1 MKNFKI
7 YAMGLA
13 MAGALSFTSCAD
25 DYLDT
30 APTDAVSNVTIAQNM
45 ESLYLGLN
53 GIHRQMISQESGYQ
67 CMGGLGGMMYIMDIM
82 ADDITWK
89 INTWMKAAYLGWQCN
104 MNESN
109 GYNTVFWRLYYQ
121 WIMNANGLLEVLENT
136 DVAALSGS
144 DKALYEQIKGEALMF
159 RAFAHFQAVQTYGD
173 AYKAGGGNS
182 QLGVPYRT
190 VENRNEGELARSTVE
205 ETYTKINAD
214 LAEACSLLEGK
225 NISELNHWSAK
236 SAYAVRARVAM
247 AMHDYAAAANYAEK
261 SIQLAEAEGGKL
273 MDASNLMNGFA
284 DITTKTNEAM
294 YAAMTQDDQT
304 IYFYSFYAYMSWN
317 FSATAIRQG
326 VKGINADTYDLMSET
341 DLRRQ
346 WWDPTGSYD
355 DLPLTSFQAG
365 SIPYQNRKFTAR
377 SVSNAVGDVA
387 FIRLSE
393 MYLTAA
399 EAYARGGNTA
409 KAQEIFTKFQ
419 ITRDP
424 AYVAGNGDLIEEIMT
439 SRRIELWAEGLRYF
453 DLKRLN
459 LPIKRGRNFDITFCT
474 FLEKEA
480 GADGWTWEIPK
491 IETDNNPLCE
501 KNY

>member
-159 RAFAHFQAVQTYGD
+159 RAFSHFQAVQTYGD

-205 ETYTKINAD
+205 ETYAKINAD

-387 FIRLSE
+387 FIRLAE

-419 ITRDP
+419 VTRDP

>member
-30 APTDAVSNVTIAQNM
+30 APTDAVSNVTIAQDM

-67 CMGGLGGMMYIMDIM
+67 CMGGLGGQMYIMDIM
-82 ADDITWK
+82 ADDITWLT
-89 INTWMKAAYLGWQCN
+89 NTWMKAAYLGWQCN

-136 DVAALSGS
+136 DVAALSGA

-159 RAFAHFQAVQTYGD
+159 RAFSHFQAVQTYAD

-182 QLGVPYRT
+182 QPGIPYRT
-190 VENRNEGELARSTVE
+190 VENRTGELARSTVE
-205 ETYTKINAD
+205 ETYALINAD
-214 LAEACSLLEGK
+214 LAEACSMLEGK
-225 NISELNHWSAK
+225 NITALNHWSAK
-236 SAYAVRARVAM
+236 SAYAIRARVAM

-273 MDASNLMNGFA
+273 MDASNLYNGFA
-284 DITTKTNEAM
+284 DITSTTKEPL

-326 VKGINADTYDLMSET
+326 VKAINADTYDLMSET
-341 DLRRQ
+341 DLRRA
-346 WWDPTGSYD
+346 WWDPTGEMD
-355 DLPLTSFQAG
+355 VPLTSFKKT
-365 SIPYQNRKFTAR
+365 PYQNRKFTAR
-377 SVSNAVGDVA
+377 AVSNAVGDVA
-387 FIRLSE
+387 FLRLSE

-419 ITRDP
+419 VTRDP
-424 AYVAGNGDLIEEIMT
+424 AYAGGGDLIEEIMT

-459 LPIKRGRNFDITFCT
+459 LPIKRGRNFDQTFCT

>member
-7 YAMGLA
+7 FAMGLA
-13 MAGALSFTSCAD
+13 MAGALSFTSCAE
-25 DYLDT
+25 DYLET
-30 APTDAVSNVTIAQNM
+30 APTDAISNVTIAQDM

-53 GIHRQMISQESGYQ
+53 GIHREMISQESGYQ
-67 CMGGLGGMMYIMDIM
+67 CMGGLGGMMYIMDIE

-104 MNESN
+104 LNESN
-109 GYNTVFWRLYYQ
+109 GYNAVFWRLYYQ

-136 DVAALSGS
+136 DVAALSGA
-144 DKALYEQIKGEALMF
+144 DKALYEQIKGEALVL
-159 RAFAHFQAVQTYGD
+159 RAFAHFQAVQTYAD
-173 AYKAGGGNS
+173 RYNPGGGNS
-182 QLGVPYRT
+182 HLGIPYRDVANKT
-190 VENRNEGELARSTVE
+190 GELARHSVE
-205 ETYTKINAD
+205 EVYSKINAD

-225 NISELNHWSAK
+225 KIAELNHYSAK
-236 SAYAVRARVAM
+236 TAYAIRARVAM
-247 AMHDYAAAANYAEK
+247 AMHDFSNAAAYAEK
-261 SIQLAEAEGGKL
+261 SIQLAEAEGHKL
-273 MDASNLMNGFA
+273 MEGDQLYCGFA
-284 DITTKTNEAM
+284 KITQDADEAL

-326 VKGINADTYDLMSET
+326 VKGINADTYDTMSET
-341 DLRRQ
+341 DLRRA
-346 WWDPTGSYD
+346 WWDPTGSFD
-355 DLPLTSFQAG
+355 DLPKSSYEAG
-365 SIPYQNRKFTAR
+365 SIPYQNRKFRA
-377 SVSNAVGDVA
+377 VSTSSAVGDVA
-387 FIRLSE
+387 FIRLAE

-424 AYVAGNGDLIEEIMT
+424 AYVAGNGDLIEEIMN

-459 LPIKRGRNFDITFCT
+459 QDLVRGRNFDITFCT
-474 FLEKEA
+474 FLEKKA
-480 GADGWTWEIPK
+480 GEDGWTWEIPK

>member
-1 MKNFKI
+1 M
-7 YAMGLA
+7 
-13 MAGALSFTSCAD
+13 
-25 DYLDT
+25 
-30 APTDAVSNVTIAQNM
+30 
-45 ESLYLGLN
+45 
-53 GIHRQMISQESGYQ
+53 
-67 CMGGLGGMMYIMDIM
+67 
-82 ADDITWK
+82 
-89 INTWMKAAYLGWQCN
+89 
-104 MNESN
+104 
-109 GYNTVFWRLYYQ
+109 
-121 WIMNANGLLEVLENT
+121 ENT

-144 DKALYEQIKGEALMF
+144 DKALYEQIKGEALVF
-159 RAFAHFQAVQTYGD
+159 RAFAHFQAVQTYAD

-182 QLGVPYRT
+182 QPGVPYRT
-190 VENRNEGELARSTVE
+190 VANRNEGELARSTVE
-205 ETYTKINAD
+205 ETYSLINAD

-225 NISELNHWSAK
+225 KITELNHWSAK

-247 AMHDYAAAANYAEK
+247 AMHDYANAAAYAEK

-273 MDASNLMNGFA
+273 MDASNLYNGFA
-284 DITTKTNEAM
+284 DITSTTKEPL

-326 VKGINADTYDLMSET
+326 VKAINADTYDLMSET
-341 DLRRQ
+341 DLRRA

-377 SVSNAVGDVA
+377 AVSNAVGDVA
-387 FIRLSE
+387 FLRLSE

-419 ITRDP
+419 VTRDP
-424 AYVAGNGDLIEEIMT
+424 AYAGGGDLIEEIMT

>member
-1 MKNFKI
+1 MKKYKLF
-7 YAMGLA
+7 AMGLA

-30 APTDAVSNVTIAQNM
+30 APTDAVSNVTIGQNM

-67 CMGGLGGMMYIMDIM
+67 CMGGLGGMMYIMDIE

-89 INTWMKAAYLGWQCN
+89 TNTWMKAAYLGWQCN
-104 MNESN
+104 TNDQN

-121 WIMNANGLLEVLENT
+121 WIMNANGLLEVLDGT
-136 DVAALSGS
+136 DVSALSGG
-144 DKALYEQIKGEALMF
+144 DKALYEQIRGEALVF
-159 RAFAHFQAVQTYGD
+159 RAFSHFQAVQTYAD
-173 AYKAGGGNS
+173 AYKAGGNNS
-182 QLGVPYRT
+182 QPGVPYRT
-190 VENRNEGELARSTVE
+190 VENKVDQELARSSVE
-205 ETYTKINAD
+205 ETYAKINAD

-225 NISELNHWSAK
+225 NITELNHWSAK

-247 AMHDYAAAANYAEK
+247 AMQDYTNAAAYAEK

-326 VKGINADTYDLMSET
+326 VKAINADTYDAMSET

-346 WWDPTGSYD
+346 WWDPTGKMD
-355 DLPLTSFQAG
+355 VPLSSFKKTE
-365 SIPYQNRKFTAR
+365 YQNRKFTAR
-377 SVSNAVGDVA
+377 DVSNAVGDVA

-393 MYLTAA
+393 MYLTLA

-409 KAQEIFTKFQ
+409 EAQKVFTKFQ
-419 ITRDP
+419 VTRAP
-424 AYVAGNGDLIEEIMT
+424 AYTTSENLIEDIMQ

-459 LPIKRGRNFDITFCT
+459 LDLVRGRNFDKTFCT
-474 FLEKEA
+474 FLEKKA
-480 GADGWTWEIPK
+480 GEKGWTWEIPK

>member
-7 YAMGLA
+7 FAMGLA

-67 CMGGLGGMMYIMDIM
+67 CMGGLGGMMYIMDIE
-82 ADDITWK
+82 ADDITW
-89 INTWMKAAYLGWQCN
+89 ITNTWMKAAYLGWQCN
-104 MNESN
+104 TSETN

-121 WIMNANGLLEVLENT
+121 WIMNANGLLDVLNGV
-136 DVAALSGS
+136 DVSTLSGS
-144 DKALYEQIKGEALMF
+144 DMALYEQIKGEALVF
-159 RAFAHFQAVQTYGD
+159 RAFSHFQAVQTYAD

-182 QLGVPYRT
+182 QPGVPYRT
-190 VENRNEGELARSTVE
+190 VENRNDGELARSTVE
-205 ETYTKINAD
+205 ETYAMINAD

-225 NISELNHWSAK
+225 KITELNHWSAK

-247 AMHDYAAAANYAEK
+247 AMHDYANAAAYAEK
-261 SIQLAEAEGGKL
+261 AIQLAEAEGGKL

-326 VKGINADTYDLMSET
+326 VKAINADTYDLMSET

-365 SIPYQNRKFTAR
+365 SIPYQNRKFRAR
-377 SVSNAVGDVA
+377 DVSNAVGDVA

-424 AYVAGNGDLIEEIMT
+424 AYAGGGDLIEEIMT

-459 LPIKRGRNFDITFCT
+459 LPIKRGRNFDQTFCT

>member
-1 MKNFKI
+1 MKKFKL

-159 RAFAHFQAVQTYGD
+159 RAFSHFQAVQTYGD

-205 ETYTKINAD
+205 ETYAKINAD

-419 ITRDP
+419 VTRDP

>member
-159 RAFAHFQAVQTYGD
+159 RAFSHFQAVQTYGD

-205 ETYTKINAD
+205 ETYAKINAD

-387 FIRLSE
+387 FIRLAE

>member
-159 RAFAHFQAVQTYGD
+159 RAFSHFQAVQTYGD

-205 ETYTKINAD
+205 ETYAKINAD

-387 FIRLSE
+387 FIRLAE

-419 ITRDP
+419 VTRDP

-474 FLEKEA
+474 LLEKEA
-480 GADGWTWEIPK
+480 GADGWIWEIPK

>member
-30 APTDAVSNVTIAQNM
+30 APTDAVSNVTIAQDM

-67 CMGGLGGMMYIMDIM
+67 CMGGLGGQMYIMDIM
-82 ADDITWK
+82 ADDITWLT
-89 INTWMKAAYLGWQCN
+89 NTWMKAAYLGWQCN
-104 MNESN
+104 TNESN

-136 DVAALSGS
+136 DVAALSGA

-159 RAFAHFQAVQTYGD
+159 RAFSHFQAVQTYAD

-182 QLGVPYRT
+182 QPGIPYRT
-190 VENRNEGELARSTVE
+190 VENRTGELARSTVE
-205 ETYTKINAD
+205 ETYALINAD
-214 LAEACSLLEGK
+214 LAEACSMLEGK
-225 NISELNHWSAK
+225 NITALNHWSAK
-236 SAYAVRARVAM
+236 SAYAIRARVAM

-326 VKGINADTYDLMSET
+326 VKAINADTYDLMSET
-341 DLRRQ
+341 DLRRA
-346 WWDPTGSYD
+346 WWDPTGEMD
-355 DLPLTSFQAG
+355 VPLTTFKKT
-365 SIPYQNRKFTAR
+365 PYQNRKFTAR

-387 FIRLSE
+387 FLRLSE

-419 ITRDP
+419 VTRDP
-424 AYVAGNGDLIEEIMT
+424 AYAGGGDLIEEIMT

-459 LPIKRGRNFDITFCT
+459 LPIKRGRNFDQTFCT

>member
-1 MKNFKI
+1 MKKYKLF
-7 YAMGLA
+7 AMGLA
-13 MAGALSFTSCAD
+13 MAGALSFTSCED
-25 DYLDT
+25 DYLET

-67 CMGGLGGMMYIMDIM
+67 CMGGLGGMMYIMDIE
-82 ADDITWK
+82 ADDITWVT
-89 INTWMKAAYLGWQCN
+89 NTWMKAAYLGWQCN
-104 MNESN
+104 TAESN
-109 GYNTVFWRLYYQ
+109 GYNSVFWRLYYQ
-121 WIMNANGLLEVLENT
+121 WIMNANGLLETMENT
-136 DVAALSGS
+136 DVASLSAA
-144 DKALYEQIKGEALMF
+144 DKALYEQIKGEALTF

-190 VENRNEGELARSTVE
+190 VETKTGELARSTVE
-205 ETYTKINAD
+205 ETYTLINQD

-225 NISELNHWSAK
+225 SISELNHWSAK
-236 SAYAVRARVAM
+236 TVYALRARVAM
-247 AMHDYAAAANYAEK
+247 AMHDYSNAATYAEK
-261 SIQLAEAEGGKL
+261 SIQLAEAEGCKL
-273 MDASNLMNGFA
+273 MEGSQLNCGFSS
-284 DITTKTNEAM
+284 ITSDTDEAM

-317 FSATAIRQG
+317 FSSTAIRQG
-326 VKGINADTYDLMSET
+326 VKAINADTYDLMSET
-341 DLRRQ
+341 DLRRA
-346 WWDPTGSYD
+346 WWDPSGTAD
-355 DLPLTSFQAG
+355 VPLTSFVK
-365 SIPYQNRKFTAR
+365 IPYQNRKFTAR
-377 SVSNAVGDVA
+377 SSANAVGDVA
-387 FIRLSE
+387 FLRLSE

-399 EAYARGGNTA
+399 EAYARSNNNA

-424 AYVAGNGDLIEEIMT
+424 AYVAQGNTGDALAEEIMT
-439 SRRIELWAEGLRYF
+439 SRRIELWGEGLRYF

-474 FLEKEA
+474 FLEKDA

-491 IETDNNPLCE
+491 IETDNNKACV

>member
-1 MKNFKI
+1 MKKFKI
-7 YAMGLA
+7 FAMGLA

-30 APTDAVSNVTIAQNM
+30 APTDKVSNVTIAQNM
-45 ESLYLGLN
+45 EALYLGLN
-53 GIHRQMISQESGYQ
+53 GIHREMISQESDYQ
-67 CMGGLGGMMYIMDIM
+67 CMGGLGGMMYIMDIE
-82 ADDITWK
+82 ADDITW
-89 INTWMKAAYLGWQCN
+89 ITNTWMKAAYLGWQCN
-104 MNESN
+104 TSETN

-136 DVAALSGS
+136 DVNALSGG
-144 DKALYEQIKGEALMF
+144 DKALYEQIKGEALVM
-159 RAFAHFQAVQTYGD
+159 RAFFHFQAVQTYAD

-182 QLGVPYRT
+182 QPGVPYRT
-190 VENRNEGELARSTVE
+190 VANKNEGELARSTVE
-205 ETYTKINAD
+205 ETYSLINAD

-225 NISELNHWSAK
+225 KITELNHWSAK
-236 SAYAVRARVAM
+236 TAYAIRARVAM
-247 AMHDYAAAANYAEK
+247 AMHDFSNAAAYAEQ
-261 SIQLAEAEGGKL
+261 SIQLAEAEGHKL
-273 MDASNLMNGFA
+273 MEGDQLFCGFA
-284 DITTKTNEAM
+284 KITQDADEAM

-317 FSATAIRQG
+317 FNATAIRQG

-341 DLRRQ
+341 DLRRA
-346 WWDPTGSYD
+346 WWDPTGSTAE
-355 DLPLTSFQAG
+355 LPASSYHAG
-365 SIPYQNRKFTAR
+365 AIPYQNRKFRAVSTA
-377 SVSNAVGDVA
+377 SAVGDVA
-387 FIRLSE
+387 FIRLAE

-424 AYVAGNGDLIEEIMT
+424 AYAGGGDLIEEIMT

-474 FLEKEA
+474 FLEKAA
-480 GADGWTWEIPK
+480 GEKGWTWEIPK
-491 IETDNNPLCE
+491 IETDNNPACV

>member
-1 MKNFKI
+1 MKKYKLF
-7 YAMGLA
+7 AMGLA

-30 APTDAVSNVTIAQNM
+30 APTDAVSNVTIGQNM
-45 ESLYLGLN
+45 ESLFLGLN

-82 ADDITWK
+82 ADDITWLT
-89 INTWMKAAYLGWQCN
+89 NTWMKAAYLGWQCN
-104 MNESN
+104 TNDQN

-121 WIMNANGLLEVLENT
+121 WIMNANGLLEVLDGT
-136 DVAALSGS
+136 DVSALSGG
-144 DKALYEQIKGEALMF
+144 DKALYEQIRGEALVF
-159 RAFAHFQAVQTYGD
+159 RAFAHFQAVQTYAD
-173 AYKAGGGNS
+173 AYKAGGNNS
-182 QLGVPYRT
+182 QPGVPYRT
-190 VENRNEGELARSTVE
+190 VENKVDQELARSSVE
-205 ETYTKINAD
+205 ETYAKINAD

-225 NISELNHWSAK
+225 NITELKHWSAK

-247 AMHDYAAAANYAEK
+247 AMHDYTNAAAYAEK

-317 FSATAIRQG
+317 FSATA
-326 VKGINADTYDLMSET
+326 K
-341 DLRRQ
+341 
-346 WWDPTGSYD
+346 
-355 DLPLTSFQAG
+355 
-365 SIPYQNRKFTAR
+365 YQNRKFTAR
-377 SVSNAVGDVA
+377 DVSNAVGDVA

-393 MYLTAA
+393 MYLTLA

-409 KAQEIFTKFQ
+409 KAQEVFTKFQ

-424 AYVAGNGDLIEEIMT
+424 AYAPSGNLIDEIMH

-459 LPIKRGRNFDITFCT
+459 LPLKRGRNFDVTFCT
-474 FLEKEA
+474 FLEKAPGEK
-480 GADGWTWEIPK
+480 GWTWEIPK
-491 IETDNNPLCE
+491 IETDNNKLCE

>member
-1 MKNFKI
+1 MKNFKL

-13 MAGALSFTSCAD
+13 MAGAMSFTSCAD

-67 CMGGLGGMMYIMDIM
+67 CMGGLGGMMYIMDIE
-82 ADDITWK
+82 ADDITW
-89 INTWMKAAYLGWQCN
+89 ITNTWMKAAYLGWQCN
-104 MNESN
+104 TNEQN
-109 GYNTVFWRLYYQ
+109 GYNSVFWRLYYQ
-121 WIMNANGLLEVLENT
+121 WIMNANGLLEVLDMT
-136 DVAALSGS
+136 DVNALSGS

-159 RAFAHFQAVQTYGD
+159 RAFSHFQAVQTYAD
-173 AYKAGGGNS
+173 AYKAGGNNTQKGI
-182 QLGVPYRT
+182 PYRT
-190 VENRNEGELARSTVE
+190 VENRNEKDLARSTVE
-205 ETYTKINAD
+205 ETYSLINKD
-214 LAEACSLLEGK
+214 LAEACQLLEGK
-225 NISELNHWSAK
+225 KIAELNHWSAK

-247 AMHDYAAAANYAEK
+247 AMHKYDDAATYAAK
-261 SIQLAEAEGGKL
+261 SIELAEAEGGKL

-326 VKGINADTYDLMSET
+326 VKGINADTYDTMSET
-341 DLRRQ
+341 DLRRA
-346 WWDPTGSYD
+346 WWDPTGKAEV
-355 DLPLTSFQAG
+355 PLTSFTAG
-365 SIPYQNRKFTAR
+365 TIPYQNRKFTAR
-377 SVSNAVGDVA
+377 DVSNAVGDVA

-393 MYLTAA
+393 MYLTLA

-409 KAQEIFTKFQ
+409 EAQKVFAKFQ
-419 ITRDP
+419 VTRDP
-424 AYVAGNGDLIEEIMT
+424 AYTASANLIEDIMN

-459 LPIKRGRNFDITFCT
+459 LDLVRGRNFDVTFCT
-474 FLEKEA
+474 FLEKKA
-480 GADGWTWEIPK
+480 GEKGWTWEIPN
-491 IETDNNPLCE
+491 IETNYNSLCE

>member
-205 ETYTKINAD
+205 ETYAKINAD

-387 FIRLSE
+387 FIRLAE

>member
-1 MKNFKI
+1 MKKYKLF
-7 YAMGLA
+7 AMGLA
-13 MAGALSFTSCAD
+13 MAGAMSFTSCAD

-30 APTDAVSNVTIAQNM
+30 APTDAVSNVTIGQNM

-82 ADDITWK
+82 ADDITWLT
-89 INTWMKAAYLGWQCN
+89 NTWMKAAYLGWQCN
-104 MNESN
+104 TNDQN

-121 WIMNANGLLEVLENT
+121 WIMNANGLLEVLDGT
-136 DVAALSGS
+136 DVSALSGG
-144 DKALYEQIKGEALMF
+144 DKALYEQIRGEALVF
-159 RAFAHFQAVQTYGD
+159 RAFSHFQAVQTYAD
-173 AYKAGGGNS
+173 AYKAGGNNS
-182 QLGVPYRT
+182 QPGVPYRT
-190 VENRNEGELARSTVE
+190 VENKVDQELARSTVE
-205 ETYTKINAD
+205 ETYAKINAD

-225 NISELNHWSAK
+225 NITELNHWSAK

-247 AMHDYAAAANYAEK
+247 AMQDYTNAAAYAEK

-273 MDASNLMNGFA
+273 MDASNLMHGFA

-304 IYFYSFYAYMSWN
+304 IYFYSFYAFMSWN

-326 VKGINADTYDLMSET
+326 VKAINADTYDAMSET

-346 WWDPTGSYD
+346 WWDPTGEMD
-355 DLPLTSFQAG
+355 VPLSSFKKTK
-365 SIPYQNRKFTAR
+365 YQNRKFTAR
-377 SVSNAVGDVA
+377 DVSNAVGDVA

-393 MYLTAA
+393 MYLTLA

-409 KAQEIFTKFQ
+409 KAQEVFTKFQ

-424 AYVAGNGDLIEEIMT
+424 AYAPSGNLIDEIMH

-459 LPIKRGRNFDITFCT
+459 LPLKRGRNFDVTFCT
-474 FLEKEA
+474 FLEKAPGEK
-480 GADGWTWEIPK
+480 GWTWEIPK